1 MTKKNKLYKHHKAKG
16 YFYLKDFSFAIIAL
30 LGMGAAVT
38 IPTYIASH
46 KTEEVSIKA
55 DSENNQTNE
64 NNDSIEEQ
72 EEDEELLEY

>member
-30 LGMGAAVT
+30 LGVGAAVT

-55 DSENNQTNE
+55 DSENKENNE
-64 NNDSIEEQ
+64 NNESL
-72 EEDEELLEY
+72 EDLKENEELLEY